1 MSTLLSRARFFA
13 LTLATGLALV
23 LGFAGPVSADTRVGA
38 VFSTAQ
44 SDWQSFL
51 RFYNT
56 GSAAGS
62 AVVVVQDF
70 NSGQTLGQWIS
81 PPIPAG
87 AEQQYDIKTLETAIG
102 ITNKPYYY
110 SISVQTPFVG
120 YFQHVLWRAADGT
133 LTNLSTCDVGVTA
146 ASTTLV
152 GVHSSLLN
160 YGYPSTI
167 VVNNTGTQ
175 ASAVALGIY
184 DARDGVKLGT
194 YTTTAIPV
202 GGAQT
207 IAVANIE
214 SGIGRAPT
222 PSMYHYVIKDEN
234 PSPFTGF
241 FQNLVNN
248 LQSGVTTDMTTE
260 CALNGA
266 PVTGSSMPIRI
277 GAVFSTAQLSSRSYL
292 RVFNTGASP
301 ATVAVNLRDQVSGQ
315 SYGTWVSPFVNPG
328 AEQQFGIDIIENSV
342 LGGASKPPYY
352 TISVQ
357 SNMQGFIQHVLWR
370 VTDGTLTNLSTCSSG
385 VTADKTRLTGVH
397 SSLLGN
403 AYPSQI
409 YVNNL
414 GAANSATL
422 GIYDARDGTLRGTY
436 TTPSI
441 HSNGQFT
448 AAASSLEVAIGRSPG
463 DSAMYHYVVKIEN
476 PFIGFMEHLVNN
488 LQARVLTDMTTACA
502 MN

>member
-1 MSTLLSRARFFA
+1 MPTLFSRARFFA
-13 LTLATGLALV
+13 LTFVFGLAQV
-23 LGFAGPVSADTRVGA
+23 LGLPGLASADTRVGA

-56 GSAAGS
+56 GSTAGS
-62 AVVVVQDF
+62 AVVVVQNF
-70 NSGQTLGQWIS
+70 NTGQTIGQWIS

-133 LTNLSTCDVGVTA
+133 LTNLSTCDTGVTA
-146 ASTTLV
+146 TRTTLV

-175 ASAVALGIY
+175 AAAVALGVY
-184 DARDGVKLGT
+184 DARDGVKVGT

-207 IAVANIE
+207 IAVASIE

-222 PSMYHYVIKDEN
+222 TNMFHYVIKDEN
-234 PSPFTGF
+234 ASPFTGF

-266 PVTGSSMPIRI
+266 PVTGASMPLRI
-277 GAVFSTAQLSSRSYL
+277 GAVFSTAQQTSRSYL

-301 ATVAVNLRDQVSGQ
+301 GTVAVTLRDQVSGQ
-315 SYGTWVSPFVNPG
+315 TYGTWVSPFVNPG
-328 AEQQFGIDIIENSV
+328 AERQFGIDDIESV
-342 LGGASKPPYY
+342 LGSASKPPYY
-352 TISVQ
+352 TMSVQ
-357 SNMQGFIQHVLWR
+357 SSMQGFIQHVLWR
-370 VTDGTLTNLSTCSSG
+370 VADGTLTNLSTCSSG

-403 AYPSQI
+403 SYPSQV

-422 GIYDARDGTLRGTY
+422 GIYDARDGSLRGTY

-441 HSNGQFT
+441 PTNAQFT

-463 DSAMYHYVVKIEN
+463 DSGMYHYVVKIEN